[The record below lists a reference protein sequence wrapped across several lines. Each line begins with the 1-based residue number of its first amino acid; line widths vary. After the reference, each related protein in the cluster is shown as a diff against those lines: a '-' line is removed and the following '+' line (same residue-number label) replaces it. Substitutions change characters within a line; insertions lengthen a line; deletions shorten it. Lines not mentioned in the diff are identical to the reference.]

1 VFKCPNEQEIEGA
14 QMKSIVLGLLAL
26 LISACNG
33 SRTEQLLLNQ
43 VQALVRS
50 AQETDKVLKLNQING
65 LEWDEMLVIRPYT
78 SFNSLD
84 EELSSNKVLLATE
97 IDARDDITVM
107 LFKNVGAVVGVV
119 EFPRAVFDFSQINSQ
134 TYTPNDRI
142 LLTSDN
148 DK

>member
-1 VFKCPNEQEIEGA
+1 
-14 QMKSIVLGLLAL
+14 MKSIVLGLLAL

-43 VQALVRS
+43 IHALVRS

-65 LEWDEMLVIRPYT
+65 LEWDELLLIRPYT

-84 EELSSNKVLLATE
+84 EELSSYKVLLATE

-107 LFKNVGAVVGVV
+107 LFKHAGAVVGVV

-142 LLTSDN
+142 LLTSEN

>member
-1 VFKCPNEQEIEGA
+1 
-14 QMKSIVLGLLAL
+14 MKSIVLGLLAL

-119 EFPRAVFDFSQINSQ
+119 EFPRAVFDEPVNKFV
-134 TYTPNDRI
+134 
-142 LLTSDN
+142 
-148 DK
+148 

>member
-1 VFKCPNEQEIEGA
+1 
-14 QMKSIVLGLLAL
+14 MKSIVLGLLAL

-33 SRTEQLLLNQ
+33 SRTDPLLLNQ
-43 VQALVRS
+43 IQALVRS
-50 AQETDKVLKLNQING
+50 AQQADKVLKLNQINE
-65 LEWDEMLVIRPYT
+65 LEWDELLLIRPYT

-84 EELSSNKVLLATE
+84 EELSSNKALLATK

-107 LFKNVGAVVGVV
+107 LFTQVGEVVGVV

-134 TYTPNDRI
+134 TYTPKDII

-148 DK
+148 AK

>member
-1 VFKCPNEQEIEGA
+1 MFKCPNEQEIEGA
-14 QMKSIVLGLLAL
+14 QMKCIVLGLLAL

-84 EELSSNKVLLATE
+84 EELALTLMTSNPKQVSGNNNSLDIMLHDLLQNIRLACSSMT
-97 IDARDDITVM
+97 RY
-107 LFKNVGAVVGVV
+107 
-119 EFPRAVFDFSQINSQ
+119 Q
-134 TYTPNDRI
+134 TCST
-142 LLTSDN
+142 TT
-148 DK
+148 